1 MSVDRSR
8 ISVAA
13 VVSASVLAG
22 LAVAE
27 SGGAATSDTVTETS
41 VAATP
46 VTVPE
51 TSVAATVDT
60 GVATT
65 PDMVALEILPPEEPW
80 AGLTRGEWDAR
91 FWQWLL
97 SMPEDVNPMFEATG
111 ERCGYGQHG
120 PVFFLPGPFEAGPP
134 YRCVIAEGTAIY
146 LPVAGAECSTVQPP
160 FGRTEEELRACATAA
175 LDEVTDYQARVN
187 GADVVEL
194 DAYRIGSPLFTV
206 NFPETNFFGVEPGVA
221 QAVSECYSFIIAPPP
236 PGEYEIAWTARFPGQ
251 PATPP
256 LATVIVT
263 VEAPQVIEPPPTTT

>member
-146 LPVAGAECSTVQPP
+146 VPVAGAECSTVEPP

-221 QAVSECYSFIIAPPP
+221 QAVSECYSFIIAPP
-236 PGEYEIAWTARFPGQ
+236 
-251 PATPP
+251 
-256 LATVIVT
+256 
-263 VEAPQVIEPPPTTT
+263 